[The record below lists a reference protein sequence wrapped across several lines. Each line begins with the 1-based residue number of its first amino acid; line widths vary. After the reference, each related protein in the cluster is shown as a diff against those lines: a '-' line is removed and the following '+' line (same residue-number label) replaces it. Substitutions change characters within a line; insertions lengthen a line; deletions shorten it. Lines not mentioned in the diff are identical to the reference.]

1 MAHFAQLNAKNVVER
16 VLVINDNDATT
27 EEEGVTFIH
36 GLVGSNETW
45 KQTSYNTRGGVHING
60 GTPFRKNFAGIGYK
74 YDADK
79 DAFIPPQKFSS
90 WTLNE
95 TTCLWEPPIAKPDD
109 GNQYY
114 WDEEA
119 YQSDNT
125 EGWVL
130 IE

>member
-119 YQSDNT
+119 YQADNT

>member
-60 GTPFRKNFAGIGYK
+60 GTPFRKNYACIGYK

-79 DAFIPPQKFSS
+79 DAFIPPQPYDS

-95 TTCLWEPPIAKPDD
+95 TSCLWEPPIAKPDD

-119 YQSDNT
+119 YQADNT